1 MIRNLFTSRSISV
14 KALVGTE
21 AIFTV
26 IPRKIAVELQ
36 LPVICRRRATTVKGV
51 TELDECVGMVEVMGR
66 KAYSHILV
74 SDGVDIVLIGSV
86 TLETL
91 GLEVEPVTGRLKESK
106 T

>member
-1 MIRNLFTSRSISV
+1 
-14 KALVGTE
+14 
-21 AIFTV
+21 
-26 IPRKIAVELQ
+26 
-36 LPVICRRRATTVKGV
+36 
-51 TELDECVGMVEVMGR
+51 MVEVMGK
-66 KAYSHILV
+66 KAYSHILI